1 MDGRTRCALDSF
13 RAERT
18 GSMQLRDATL
28 LLVDDEPILLEIET
42 EWFSGLASQVLTA
55 NNGAE
60 AIKLL
65 ETCSVDVILTDVRM
79 PVLDGITMLTTLR
92 RMRRA
97 VPSVVFLSSYT
108 SISVREVFDLGAEA
122 IMSKPTT
129 RQDLVY
135 KVEKVLMDKR
145 VVWSEPYWG
154 VTAHN
159 VNQGFASIAES
170 IADGKLA
177 FGRGG
182 FCIHGSLTFSGEV
195 TDLALDF
202 KVDRKRLIG
211 KGIARWQEH
220 TEEKIGI
227 EIIYLED
234 SCRDWVF
241 AITQRETGVFIPRD
255 TSRIGVPVLLQS

>member
-1 MDGRTRCALDSF
+1 
-13 RAERT
+13 
-18 GSMQLRDATL
+18 MQLKDATL

-65 ETCSVDVILTDVRM
+65 ETTPVDVILTDVRM
-79 PVLDGITMLTTLR
+79 PVMDGITLLTTLR
-92 RMRRA
+92 RMRRPI
-97 VPSVVFLSSYT
+97 PSVVFLSGYT
-108 SISVREVFDLGAEA
+108 SMSVREAFDLGAEA

-135 KVEKVLMDKR
+135 KVERVLMDKR

-159 VNQGFASIAES
+159 VNQEFASIAES

-177 FGRGG
+177 FGCGG
-182 FCIHGSLTFSGEV
+182 FCMQGSHTFSGEV
-195 TDLALDF
+195 MELALDF
-202 KVDRKRLIG
+202 KADRKRLIG
-211 KGIARWQEH
+211 KGIARWHEH

-234 SCRDWVF
+234 SCRDWIF
-241 AITQRETGVFIPRD
+241 AITQMETGVFIPRD
-255 TSRIGVPVLLQS
+255 TSRIGLPALLQS